1 MPSWPALFIAALAVW
16 LVLKGP
22 AATMPSWVQKA
33 RLVGITFFLYCGFL
47 YLLKWDPLWKSMPSV
62 DFENRSRAE
71 GFLILISTLVWF
83 IATLR
88 ILFRRL
94 RLPSLPV
101 SSDGFE
107 NRASRQENLWP
118 FIKKVAIFH
127 YFFTRR

>member
-16 LVLKGP
+16 LVLKGS

-47 YLLKWDPLWKSMPSV
+47 YLLKWDPLWKAMPSV

-118 FIKKVAIFH
+118 FIKKLAVYY

>member
-16 LVLKGP
+16 LVLKGS

-88 ILFRRL
+88 MLFRRL

>member
-16 LVLKGP
+16 LVLKGS

-107 NRASRQENLWP
+107 NRASQQENLWP